1 MLMHFYLKSVICTKE
16 CMINELGLFGNTT
29 LVKDDIRF
37 ITEKQ
42 RSKEKYHFKL

>member
-37 ITEKQ
+37 LTEKQ
-42 RSKEKYHFKL
+42 RSKEKYYSKL